1 MPIPFFILRIP
12 DSAEYTITPRFFTC
26 HSKRYPDLFA
36 NTLQVVDPR
45 FDANFV
51 NPFPSHQFDKS
62 ILEVEDAIISKPV
75 SPILCSTS
83 IFKSIHQMRTARW
96 WEKYV
101 NDIKEK
107 IELYSSDD
115 RFQLR
120 IYVGNSMWPSLD
132 EAGLLS
138 SPNVDFIKMKDSSSG
153 WNIGNMWRILALTNY
168 SYDYVFFDDVHF
180 RKTLDERYDVINQVF
195 TNTDAPIAAGLV
207 SPPTRYLTFLIKSP
221 QSFWDDMSSHFYL
234 PIVEMF
240 PIESFLKTLIFSL
253 YRGPEK
259 LPFTDFPSIIM
270 DCLNKNPLTR
280 IYDLVSNRWTYMQSY
295 CQMYQEADSAEKI
308 MFFLSKV
315 VKMKLSIRKKDLEWY
330 KQGYKEFGDN
340 FFWKRLIEQVNCD
353 LGYMHEGYNPLD
365 DWRSFA

>member
-1 MPIPFFILRIP
+1 MPIPFFIPRIP
-12 DSAEYTITPRFFTC
+12 NSAEYTIMPRFFSC
-26 HSKRYPDLFA
+26 HRKRGPVLFA
-36 NTLQVVDPR
+36 NTLRVVDSR

-83 IFKSIHQMRTARW
+83 IFKSLHRERTKRW
-96 WEKYV
+96 WKKYV

-107 IELYSSDD
+107 IEEYSSDD

-120 IYVGNSMWPSLD
+120 IYVGNSMWSSLD

-153 WNIGNMWRILALTNY
+153 WNIGNMWRILALTDY

-180 RKTLDERYDVINQVF
+180 STTLNERYNIINQAF
-195 TNTDAPIAAGLV
+195 TNTDVPIAAGLV
-207 SPPTRYLTFLIKSP
+207 GPPTRYLTFLIKTP
-221 QSFWDDMSSHFYL
+221 QSFWDDISSHFYL

-240 PIESFLKTLIFSL
+240 PIESFLKTSIFSL
-253 YRGPEK
+253 CRGPEK

-270 DCLNKNPLTR
+270 DCLNKNPLTQ
-280 IYDLVSNRWTYMQSY
+280 IYDLALNRWTYMQPH

-315 VKMKLSIRKKDLEWY
+315 VKMKLWICDEHLEWY
-330 KQGYKEFGDN
+330 KQGYKKFGDN

-353 LGYMHEGYNPLD
+353 LTYGDKGFKPLD